1 MPFDSG
7 SEYENPE
14 KFKHRVSDPM
24 ADHKRKARQRLIG
37 SVFFSFFVLA
47 GSIVLFRDKP
57 RSLVED
63 IVIEN
68 SFETKTFKNK
78 KAIDTEFVEEM
89 NLSIRDKRIIEISNS
104 LVWMVRVGIFNN
116 KTNAENLKN
125 RLIEEGRPVVIVPQ
139 KVGNVFIYY
148 VKVGPFKQPAAEKFR
163 RQALSRG
170 LNADLDR
177 L

>member
-1 MPFDSG
+1 MPLNSG
-7 SEYENPE
+7 PDYENSE
-14 KFKHRVSDPM
+14 KFKSRVSDPM

-37 SVFFSFFVLA
+37 SIFFSLIVFTV
-47 GSIVLFRDKP
+47 SILLFRDEP

-63 IVIEN
+63 IVVEN
-68 SFETKTFKNK
+68 SFKSKTSKNTEE
-78 KAIDTEFVEEM
+78 IDSKFVEKI
-89 NLSIRDKRIIEISNS
+89 NLSVRDKRIIELSNA

-116 KTNAENLKN
+116 RINAENLKN
-125 RLIEEGRPVVIVPQ
+125 RLIAEGKPAVIVPQ
-139 KVGNVFIYY
+139 KVGNIFIFY
-148 VKVGPFKQPAAEKFR
+148 VKVGPLKQPAAEKFR

>member
-1 MPFDSG
+1 MPFDAG
-7 SEYENPE
+7 SEYDNPE
-14 KFKHRVSDPM
+14 KFKNRVSDPM

-37 SVFFSFFVLA
+37 SVFFSLFVLFI
-47 GSIVLFRDKP
+47 SIIFFRDKP

-63 IVIEN
+63 IVIKN
-68 SFETKTFKNK
+68 SFETKTPKITK
-78 KAIDTEFVEEM
+78 EIDSKFVEKI
-89 NLSIRDKRIIEISNS
+89 NLSVRDKRIIELSNA

-116 KTNAENLKN
+116 KINAENLKN
-125 RLIEEGRPVVIVPQ
+125 RLIAEGKPAVIVPQ
-139 KVGNVFIYY
+139 KVGNIFIFY
-148 VKVGPFKQPAAEKFR
+148 VKVGPLKQPAAEKFR